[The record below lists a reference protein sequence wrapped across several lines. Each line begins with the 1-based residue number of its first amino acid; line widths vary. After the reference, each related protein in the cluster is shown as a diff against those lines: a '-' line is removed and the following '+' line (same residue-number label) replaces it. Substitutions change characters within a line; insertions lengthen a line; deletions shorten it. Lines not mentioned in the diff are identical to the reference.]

1 MVHLPYILIGSVDPE
16 AAVATHLLA
25 FAVIAKSTFL
35 Q

>member
-1 MVHLPYILIGSVDPE
+1 MAHLLYVLIVSVDPE